1 MNNKELRINGE
12 CKLIVKNNQQMVN
25 REELKMGNHK
35 NKKSNNSKSMVYVV
49 IGAALVAVIAGSLFF
64 KKEGN
69 KNEGK
74 AKENVVVLEGKGLVI
89 PINEITN
96 EASYY
101 PVEVDGVGLEVL
113 AIKATDGTIRTAFNT
128 CQICYSSGRGYYE
141 QDGDVLVCQN
151 CKNRFSPDEVE
162 VTRGGC
168 NPVPIFSEDKTVDDT
183 NITISNAFLKEATGI
198 FENWKEAY

>member
-64 KKEGN
+64 K
-69 KNEGK
+69 NEGK
-74 AKENVVVLEGKGLVI
+74 AKENVVVLEGKDLVI

>member
-1 MNNKELRINGE
+1 MSKYE
-12 CKLIVKNNQQMVN
+12 Q
-25 REELKMGNHK
+25 
-35 NKKSNNSKSMVYVV
+35 KKSNHSKVYIV
-49 IGAALVAVIAGSLFF
+49 IGAIAIVLIAGSVFF
-64 KKEGN
+64 KQQGN
-69 KNEGK
+69 KNEDK
-74 AKENVVVLEGKGLVI
+74 LKENVVVLEGEDLVI
-89 PINEITN
+89 PINEITS

-101 PVEVDGVGLEVL
+101 PVEIDGLNLEVL

-128 CQICYSSGRGYYE
+128 CQICYSSGRGYYKQE
-141 QDGDVLVCQN
+141 GDVLICQN

>member
-1 MNNKELRINGE
+1 MSKYKQKTG
-12 CKLIVKNNQQMVN
+12 
-25 REELKMGNHK
+25 
-35 NKKSNNSKSMVYVV
+35 NNSKNRVYIIVGAILVV
-49 IGAALVAVIAGSLFF
+49 FIVGSIFF
-64 KKEGN
+64 NQQGN
-69 KNEGK
+69 KNESK
-74 AKENVVVLEGKGLVI
+74 AKENVVVLEGKDLII

-101 PVEVDGVGLEVL
+101 PVEVDGVNLEVL

-151 CKNRFSPDEVE
+151 CRNRFSPDEVE
-162 VTRGGC
+162 ITRGGC
-168 NPVPIFSEDKTVDDT
+168 NPVPIFEEDKQVDDT

-198 FENWKEAY
+198 FENWKEVY

>member
-35 NKKSNNSKSMVYVV
+35 NKKSNSSKSMVYVV
-49 IGAALVAVIAGSLFF
+49 IGAALVAVIAGRLFF

-74 AKENVVVLEGKGLVI
+74 AKENVVVLEGKDLVI